1 TCTPQRN
8 DSAAH
13 LCRPRLR
20 GVTRGGGGHGDG
32 IRLAWRGPARHRVNR
47 LPRLPGD
54 PDHLLALRR
63 HVHRREPDRRP
74 ALRLGRSAHPAGGSQ
89 RPPEMSAHAPD
100 PTAAPALRAVD
111 AAALPETP
119 QLRAATRAMPQVVEL
134 FRRNK
139 ILIAPLLVLVAFVF
153 VGLFAPYLSP
163 LPPTQTELGLKLTPP
178 VWLEGGVADRPLG
191 TDQLGR
197 DIGSRLIHGARLS
210 LTTAL
215 IGIVLSGIVG
225 TSLGLLA
232 GYYGAWIDAL
242 IMRAADI
249 TLAIHLYI
257 LAIVLAVVWGPGLR
271 NVLLVTVFL
280 LWSRYARQARAEVL
294 SLRER
299 EFVVAARALGV
310 SAGRIMARH
319 LLPNL
324 LASLIVLSTLQ
335 VGFVI
340 VLEA

>member
-1 TCTPQRN
+1 
-8 DSAAH
+8 
-13 LCRPRLR
+13 
-20 GVTRGGGGHGDG
+20 
-32 IRLAWRGPARHRVNR
+32 
-47 LPRLPGD
+47 
-54 PDHLLALRR
+54 
-63 HVHRREPDRRP
+63 
-74 ALRLGRSAHPAGGSQ
+74 
-89 RPPEMSAHAPD
+89 
-100 PTAAPALRAVD
+100 
-111 AAALPETP
+111 
-119 QLRAATRAMPQVVEL
+119 
-134 FRRNK
+134 
-139 ILIAPLLVLVAFVF
+139 
-153 VGLFAPYLSP
+153 
-163 LPPTQTELGLKLTPP
+163 
-178 VWLEGGVADRPLG
+178 
-191 TDQLGR
+191 
-197 DIGSRLIHGARLS
+197 LIHGARLS

-340 VLEA
+340 VLEATLSFLGAGIPPPNPSWGVMVADGRALIASAWWVSTFPGLAILLVVLSVNLVGDAIRDLLDPRLRRL

>member
-1 TCTPQRN
+1 
-8 DSAAH
+8 
-13 LCRPRLR
+13 
-20 GVTRGGGGHGDG
+20 
-32 IRLAWRGPARHRVNR
+32 
-47 LPRLPGD
+47 
-54 PDHLLALRR
+54 
-63 HVHRREPDRRP
+63 
-74 ALRLGRSAHPAGGSQ
+74 
-89 RPPEMSAHAPD
+89 MSSHAPD
-100 PTAAPALRAVD
+100 PTASPALRAVD
-111 AAALPETP
+111 AAALPATP
-119 QLRAATRAMPQVVEL
+119 QLRAATRAMPEIVEL
-134 FRRNK
+134 LRRRK
-139 ILIAPLLVLVAFVF
+139 MLMAPLLVLVAFVV
-153 VGLFAPYLSP
+153 VGLFAPYLAP

-197 DIGSRLIHGARLS
+197 DIGSRMIYGARLS
-210 LTTAL
+210 LMTSL
-215 IGIVLSGIVG
+215 IGIVLSGVLG

-294 SLRER
+294 SLKER

-340 VLEA
+340 VLEATLSFLGAGIPPPNPSWGVMVADGRALIASAWWVSTFPGLAILLVVLSVNLVGDAIRDLLDPRLRRL

>member
-1 TCTPQRN
+1 M
-8 DSAAH
+8 S
-13 LCRPRLR
+13 LR
-20 GVTRGGGGHGDG
+20 
-32 IRLAWRGPARHRVNR
+32 A
-47 LPRLPGD
+47 
-54 PDHLLALRR
+54 
-63 HVHRREPDRRP
+63 
-74 ALRLGRSAHPAGGSQ
+74 
-89 RPPEMSAHAPD
+89 PE
-100 PTAAPALRAVD
+100 PTASPTLRAID
-111 AAALPETP
+111 AAPLPATP
-119 QLRAATRAMPQVVEL
+119 QLRAATRAMPEVVEL
-134 FRRNK
+134 LRRRK
-139 ILIAPLLVLVAFVF
+139 ILMAPLLVLVAFVV
-153 VGLFAPYLSP
+153 VGLFAPYLAP

-178 VWLEGGVADRPLG
+178 VWLEGGVSDRPLG

-197 DIGSRLIHGARLS
+197 DIGSRMIYGARLS
-210 LTTAL
+210 LTTSL
-215 IGIVLSGIVG
+215 IGIVLSGVVG

-242 IMRAADI
+242 IMRVADM

-294 SLRER
+294 SLKER
-299 EFVVAARALGV
+299 EFVVAARALGA

-340 VLEA
+340 VLEATLSFLGAGIPPPNPSWGVMVADGRALIASAWWVSTFPGLAILLVVLSVNLVGDAIRDLLDPRLRRL

>member
-1 TCTPQRN
+1 M
-8 DSAAH
+8 S
-13 LCRPRLR
+13 LR
-20 GVTRGGGGHGDG
+20 
-32 IRLAWRGPARHRVNR
+32 A
-47 LPRLPGD
+47 
-54 PDHLLALRR
+54 
-63 HVHRREPDRRP
+63 
-74 ALRLGRSAHPAGGSQ
+74 
-89 RPPEMSAHAPD
+89 PE
-100 PTAAPALRAVD
+100 PTASPTLRAID
-111 AAALPETP
+111 AAPLPATP
-119 QLRAATRAMPQVVEL
+119 QLRAATRAMPEVVEL
-134 FRRNK
+134 LRRRK
-139 ILIAPLLVLVAFVF
+139 ILMAPLLVLVAFVV
-153 VGLFAPYLSP
+153 VGLFAPYLAP

-178 VWLEGGVADRPLG
+178 VWLEGGVSDRPLG

-197 DIGSRLIHGARLS
+197 DIGSRMIYGARLS
-210 LTTAL
+210 LTTSL
-215 IGIVLSGIVG
+215 IGIVLSGVVG

-242 IMRAADI
+242 IMRVADM

-294 SLRER
+294 SLKER
-299 EFVVAARALGV
+299 EFVVAARALGA

-340 VLEA
+340 VLEATLSFLGAGIPPPNPSWGVMVADGRALIASAWWVSMFPGVAILLVVLSVNLVGDAIRDRLDPRLRRL